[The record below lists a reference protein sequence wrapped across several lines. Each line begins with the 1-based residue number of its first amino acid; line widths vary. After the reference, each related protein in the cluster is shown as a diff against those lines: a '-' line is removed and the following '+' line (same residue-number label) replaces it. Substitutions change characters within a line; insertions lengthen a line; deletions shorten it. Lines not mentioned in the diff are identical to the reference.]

1 MAVDVDTFRE
11 RFPEFEPATPEMIRG
26 AIAQATSRVD
36 SEVWRD
42 KTDVGIEWLAA
53 HILASGQFGKMA
65 RLVSKEG
72 STVYQQRFKELVNEV
87 AAGFRVV

>member
-11 RFPEFEPATPEMIRG
+11 ALPEFEPATPDMIRR
-26 AIAQATSRVD
+26 AIEEATSRVD
-36 SEVWRD
+36 PQVWGD
-42 KTDVGIEWLAA
+42 KTDVGIKWLTA

-72 STVYQQRFKELVNEV
+72 NTVYQQRFKELVNEV